1 MSSVQTP
8 VAEPSAPQRSALNTI
23 LSSLDGVV
31 ALTGIRGSGK
41 STTVEL
47 IAREPALAD
56 RGVVLTRGD
65 QLRMRFDEVANA
77 GIAVIDDAHHVNGE
91 LLSELLGSRQSR
103 GAATVIAWDA
113 LIEPIP
119 ASGIVE
125 VRLEPWTHA
134 DLRRATLSWGFDIVD
149 EDAIR
154 RAGGNPGLLRWWLE
168 RAKPIDAG
176 QSTPAHR
183 LPLISSLTR
192 KQIELL
198 RAGTLVGDTFRIE
211 VVAHGVILGW
221 VELADLCSTLVGAGI
236 LRSKDA
242 ELEFAHPLLADELRR
257 SITDSEKRSRSR
269 AIAQTL
275 LDTGEAPD
283 AACLYLAAAQ
293 WYSHDILEWLTNS
306 GSHLIDRRPEALVP
320 LLEGFLEWMPGDH
333 ARRPELQTWLAQCL
347 FQLGRASDV
356 ERLVQQSLKDGR
368 AGAAEVPLR
377 INLSG
382 ALLLGNNVVEAL
394 DVLGDTAP
402 LDVVD
407 ERERNVLRAVRSLHQ
422 VFAGELVT
430 GESEA
435 IVAAE
440 TGRVIGDTLGMS
452 VALSTLSHVAY
463 YEGDFA
469 TAIEHATQAVEH
481 ADRSDSHEAS
491 RRTRYELGMFNL
503 HADHVDE
510 ARYIFESEAQRSEND
525 TASKWYR
532 PLPLIGLGLLDH
544 QLGNW
549 HSAKLRLEDAL
560 RYGEEVST
568 RWESAYVR
576 SHLADMAVKEGDI
589 TQAIAHLEHI
599 EHRPD
604 DTPHHSLDAV
614 LWARATVATALNRS
628 TEALDLLSEAAALV
642 RQYGVVTRYRWL
654 VPQVLRAAR
663 VLEKV
668 EEFAWLVN
676 ELDSVAR
683 KSDVAYVHGASLL
696 SRALLTSDRH
706 HAAQAVDILRGTH
719 RRTELADALSDAGA
733 LHADAGDT
741 ETAIR
746 FLQEAR
752 DLYDSFG
759 AGAAHAKAKA
769 ELRTL
774 GVSSATSRR
783 RRPPVTGPESLTP
796 AERRIVGFVAQGLS
810 NAQIAQKLYISP
822 RTVETHLSRC
832 YAKLG
837 VASRVALAMVVTNRV
852 R

>member
-23 LSSLDGVV
+23 LSSLNGVV
-31 ALTGIRGSGK
+31 ALTGIEGSGK
-41 STTVEL
+41 STTAEL
-47 IAREPALAD
+47 ITRQPALAH

-65 QLRMRFDEVANA
+65 ELRERLDQAANA
-77 GIAVIDDAHHVNGE
+77 GVAVIDDAHRVNGE
-91 LLSELLGSRQSR
+91 LLGELLESRRSR
-103 GAATVIAWDA
+103 DAATVIAWDT
-113 LIEPIP
+113 LTHPVQ

-125 VRLEPWTHA
+125 VRLEPWTPA
-134 DLRRATLSWGFDIVD
+134 DLRHGTLAWGFDNVD
-149 EDAIR
+149 DDAIR

-168 RAKPIDAG
+168 RAHPTGAG
-176 QSTPAHR
+176 QNTPAHR

-198 RAGTLVGDTFRIE
+198 KAGTLVGDTFRIDAI
-211 VVAHGVILGW
+211 AHGVTLSWI
-221 VELADLCSTLVGAGI
+221 ELADLCSTLVEAGI
-236 LRSKDA
+236 LRPSET
-242 ELEFAHPLLADELRR
+242 ELEFVHPLLAGELRG

-269 AIAQTL
+269 AIAQSL

-283 AACLYLAAAQ
+283 IACLYLAAAH
-293 WYSHDILEWLTNS
+293 WYSHDTLEWLTTS
-306 GSHLIDRRPEALVP
+306 GSHLIDHRPEALVP
-320 LLEGFLEWMPGDH
+320 LLEGFLEWMPADH
-333 ARRPELQTWLAQCL
+333 AQRPELQTWLAQCL

-382 ALLLGNNVVEAL
+382 ALLLGNNVAEAL

-402 LDVVD
+402 LDVPD
-407 ERERNVLRAVRSLHQ
+407 ERERNILRAVRSLHQ
-422 VFAGELVT
+422 VFAGELDT

-435 IVAAE
+435 IIAAE
-440 TGRVIGDTLGMS
+440 TGRFIGDTLGVS

-469 TAIEHATQAVEH
+469 TAIEHASQAVEH
-481 ADRSDSHEAS
+481 ADRSGSHEAS

-510 ARYIFESEAQRSEND
+510 ARAIFESEAQRSEND

-549 HSAKLRLEDAL
+549 HSAKHRLEDAL

-614 LWARATVATALNRS
+614 LWARATVATALNRT
-628 TEALDLLSEAAALV
+628 TEALDLLSEAADLV

-654 VPQVLRAAR
+654 VPQVLRSAR
-663 VLEKV
+663 GLNKGD
-668 EEFAWLVN
+668 EFAWLVD
-676 ELDSVAR
+676 ELDSVAQR
-683 KSDVAYVHGASLL
+683 SNVAYVHAASLL
-696 SRALLTSDRH
+696 SHALLTNDPD
-706 HAAQAVDILRGTH
+706 HAARAVDVLRGTH

-733 LHADAGDT
+733 LHSQAGDT
-741 ETAIR
+741 ESAIR

-774 GVSSATSRR
+774 GVTSATSRR
-783 RRPPVTGPESLTP
+783 KRPPATGPESLTP
-796 AERRIVGFVAQGLS
+796 AERRIVGLVAQGLS

-837 VASRVALAMVVTNRV
+837 VSSRVALAMVVTSRV